1 MKFPSIDDFNNVL
14 SDINKYIHKTPIVS
28 SSSLNKIYNSN
39 IFFKLEL
46 FQKTGSFKTRGAIN
60 KLLKLSDLEKDKGV
74 ITISAGNHAQAI
86 SWACSQFNIKS
97 KIVMPFDASQ
107 SKVEATK
114 SYGGEVILT
123 KNNMM
128 DECNNIKEKE
138 GLTFVHP
145 FDDIDIILGQGTIG
159 VEIIEKLNNI
169 DYAFISIGGGGL
181 ISGIACVLKSI
192 NPKIKIIGVE
202 PINSNVMTKSILSNK
217 PETFDTNINKTI
229 ADGLAAP
236 FAGNL
241 TFEFVKKYVD
251 EIICYQKALD
261 INPDDLQFL
270 DNMGTALCTLG
281 DYKNAITYFDRSISI
296 DPNQCH
302 PWQMKAMALKELGLS
317 DEAED
322 CYHMAKKLGA

>member
-1 MKFPSIDDFNNVL
+1 MKFPSIDDFNNTL

-97 KIVMPFDASQ
+97 KIVMPFDASP
-107 SKVEATK
+107 SKIEATK

-123 KNNMM
+123 KNSMM
-128 DECNNIKEKE
+128 DECNDIKERE

-145 FDDIDIILGQGTIG
+145 FDDIDIILGQGTVG
-159 VEIIEKLNNI
+159 LEIIEKLNNI

-202 PINSNVMTKSILSNK
+202 PINSNVMTKSISSNK

-251 EIICYQKALD
+251 EIINVSENEMIESMRVIIERLKVIPEAAASACFVPILKNKLSIKKNTNSIIVLCGGNIDLD
-261 INPDDLQFL
+261 KL
-270 DNMGTALCTLG
+270 
-281 DYKNAITYFDRSISI
+281 
-296 DPNQCH
+296 
-302 PWQMKAMALKELGLS
+302 
-317 DEAED
+317 
-322 CYHMAKKLGA
+322 KKLF

>member
-1 MKFPSIDDFNNVL
+1 MKFPSIDDFNNTL

-28 SSSLNKIYNSN
+28 SSSLNKIYNTN

-60 KLLKLSDLEKDKGV
+60 KLLKLSDLERDKGV

-97 KIVMPFDASQ
+97 KIVMPFDASP

-128 DECNNIKEKE
+128 DECNDIKEKE

-192 NPKIKIIGVE
+192 NPKIKIIGIE
-202 PINSNVMTKSILSNK
+202 PINSNVMTKSISSNK
-217 PETFDTNINKTI
+217 PETFDTNINKTL

-251 EIICYQKALD
+251 EIINVSENEMIESMRVIIERLKVIPEAAASACFVPILKNKLSIKKNTNSIIVLCGGNIDLD
-261 INPDDLQFL
+261 KL
-270 DNMGTALCTLG
+270 
-281 DYKNAITYFDRSISI
+281 
-296 DPNQCH
+296 
-302 PWQMKAMALKELGLS
+302 
-317 DEAED
+317 
-322 CYHMAKKLGA
+322 KKLF

>member
-1 MKFPSIDDFNNVL
+1 LKFPSIDDFNNTL

-28 SSSLNKIYNSN
+28 SSSLNKIYNTN

-60 KLLKLSDLEKDKGV
+60 KLLKLSDLERDKGV

-97 KIVMPFDASQ
+97 KIVMPFDASP

-128 DECNNIKEKE
+128 DECNDIKEKE
-138 GLTFVHP
+138 GLTFIHP

-192 NPKIKIIGVE
+192 NPKIKIIGIE
-202 PINSNVMTKSILSNK
+202 PINSNVMTKSISSNK
-217 PETFDTNINKTI
+217 PETFDTNINKTL

-241 TFEFVKKYVD
+241 TFKFVKKYVD
-251 EIICYQKALD
+251 EIINVSENEMIESMRVIIERLKVIPEAAASACFVPILKNKLSIKKNTNSIIVLCGGNIDLD
-261 INPDDLQFL
+261 KL
-270 DNMGTALCTLG
+270 
-281 DYKNAITYFDRSISI
+281 
-296 DPNQCH
+296 
-302 PWQMKAMALKELGLS
+302 
-317 DEAED
+317 
-322 CYHMAKKLGA
+322 KKLF

>member
-97 KIVMPFDASQ
+97 KIVMPFDASP
-107 SKVEATK
+107 SKIEATK

-123 KNNMM
+123 KNSMM
-128 DECNNIKEKE
+128 DECNDIKERE
-138 GLTFVHP
+138 GLTFIHP

-202 PINSNVMTKSILSNK
+202 PINSNVMTKSISSNK
-217 PETFDTNINKTI
+217 PETFDTNINKTL

-251 EIICYQKALD
+251 EIINVSENEMIESMRILIERLKVIPEAAASACFVPILKNKLSIKKNTNSIIVLCGGNIDLD
-261 INPDDLQFL
+261 KL
-270 DNMGTALCTLG
+270 
-281 DYKNAITYFDRSISI
+281 
-296 DPNQCH
+296 
-302 PWQMKAMALKELGLS
+302 
-317 DEAED
+317 
-322 CYHMAKKLGA
+322 KKLF

>member
-1 MKFPSIDDFNNVL
+1 MKFPSIDDFNNTL

-28 SSSLNKIYNSN
+28 SSSLNKIYNTN

-60 KLLKLSDLEKDKGV
+60 KLLKLSDLERDKGV

-97 KIVMPFDASQ
+97 KIVMPFDASP

-128 DECNNIKEKE
+128 DECNDIKERE

-202 PINSNVMTKSILSNK
+202 PINSNVMTKSISSNK
-217 PETFDTNINKTI
+217 PETFDTNINKTL

-251 EIICYQKALD
+251 EIINVSENEMIESMRVIIERLKVIPEAAASACFVPILKNKLN
-261 INPDDLQFL
+261 IK
-270 DNMGTALCTLG
+270 
-281 DYKNAITYFDRSISI
+281 KNANSIIVLCGGNI
-296 DPNQCH
+296 DLD
-302 PWQMKAMALKELGLS
+302 KL
-317 DEAED
+317 
-322 CYHMAKKLGA
+322 KKLF

>member
-1 MKFPSIDDFNNVL
+1 MKFPSIDDFNNTL

-28 SSSLNKIYNSN
+28 SSSLNKIYNTN

-60 KLLKLSDLEKDKGV
+60 KLLKLSDLERDKGV

-97 KIVMPFDASQ
+97 KIVMPFDASP

-128 DECNNIKEKE
+128 DECNDIKERE
-138 GLTFVHP
+138 GLTFIHP

-217 PETFDTNINKTI
+217 PEIFDTNINKTL

-251 EIICYQKALD
+251 EIINVSENEMIESMRVIIERLKVIPEAAASACFVPILKNKLNIKKNTNSIIVLCGGNIDLD
-261 INPDDLQFL
+261 KL
-270 DNMGTALCTLG
+270 
-281 DYKNAITYFDRSISI
+281 
-296 DPNQCH
+296 
-302 PWQMKAMALKELGLS
+302 
-317 DEAED
+317 
-322 CYHMAKKLGA
+322 KKLF

>member
-1 MKFPSIDDFNNVL
+1 LKFPSIDDFNNTL
-14 SDINKYIHKTPIVS
+14 SDINKYVHKTPIAS

-60 KLLKLSDLEKDKGV
+60 KLLKLSDLERDKGV

-97 KIVMPFDASQ
+97 KIVMPFDASP

-128 DECNNIKEKE
+128 DECNDIKERE

-202 PINSNVMTKSILSNK
+202 PINSNVMTKSISSNK
-217 PETFDTNINKTI
+217 PETFDTNINKTL

-251 EIICYQKALD
+251 EIINVSENEMIESMRVIIERLKVIPEAAASACFVPILKNKLN
-261 INPDDLQFL
+261 IK
-270 DNMGTALCTLG
+270 
-281 DYKNAITYFDRSISI
+281 KNANSIIVLCGGNI
-296 DPNQCH
+296 DLD
-302 PWQMKAMALKELGLS
+302 KL
-317 DEAED
+317 
-322 CYHMAKKLGA
+322 KKLF

>member
-60 KLLKLSDLEKDKGV
+60 KLLKLSDLERDKGI

-86 SWACSQFNIKS
+86 SWACSQFNVKS
-97 KIVMPFDASQ
+97 KIVMPFDASP

-123 KNNMM
+123 KNSMM
-128 DECNNIKEKE
+128 DKCNDIKERE
-138 GLTFVHP
+138 GLTFIHP

-217 PETFDTNINKTI
+217 PEIFDTNINKTL

-251 EIICYQKALD
+251 EIINVSENEMIESMRVIIERLKVIPEAAASACFVPILKNKLSIKKNTNSIIVLCGGNIDLD
-261 INPDDLQFL
+261 KL
-270 DNMGTALCTLG
+270 
-281 DYKNAITYFDRSISI
+281 
-296 DPNQCH
+296 
-302 PWQMKAMALKELGLS
+302 
-317 DEAED
+317 
-322 CYHMAKKLGA
+322 KKLF

>member
-1 MKFPSIDDFNNVL
+1 MKFPSIDDFNNTL

-28 SSSLNKIYNSN
+28 SSSLNKIYNTN

-60 KLLKLSDLEKDKGV
+60 KLLKLSDLERDKGV

-97 KIVMPFDASQ
+97 KIVMPFDASP

-128 DECNNIKEKE
+128 DECNDIKERE

-202 PINSNVMTKSILSNK
+202 PINSNVMTKSISSNK
-217 PETFDTNINKTI
+217 PETFDTNINKTL

-241 TFEFVKKYVD
+241 TFKFVKKYVD
-251 EIICYQKALD
+251 DIINVSENEMIESMRVIIERLKVIPEAAASACFVPILKNKLSIKKNTNSIIVLCGGNIDLD
-261 INPDDLQFL
+261 KL
-270 DNMGTALCTLG
+270 
-281 DYKNAITYFDRSISI
+281 
-296 DPNQCH
+296 
-302 PWQMKAMALKELGLS
+302 
-317 DEAED
+317 
-322 CYHMAKKLGA
+322 KKLF

>member
-1 MKFPSIDDFNNVL
+1 LKFPSIDDFNNTL

-60 KLLKLSDLEKDKGV
+60 KLLKLSDLERNKGV

-97 KIVMPFDASQ
+97 KIVMPFDASP

-123 KNNMM
+123 KNSMM
-128 DECNNIKEKE
+128 DECNDIKERE

-145 FDDIDIILGQGTIG
+145 FDDIDIILGQGTVG
-159 VEIIEKLNNI
+159 LEIIEKLNNI

-202 PINSNVMTKSILSNK
+202 PINSNVMTKSISSNK

-251 EIICYQKALD
+251 EIINVSENEMIESMRVIIERLKVIPEAAASACFVPILKNKLSIKKNTNSIIVLCGGNIDLD
-261 INPDDLQFL
+261 KL
-270 DNMGTALCTLG
+270 
-281 DYKNAITYFDRSISI
+281 
-296 DPNQCH
+296 
-302 PWQMKAMALKELGLS
+302 
-317 DEAED
+317 
-322 CYHMAKKLGA
+322 KKLF

>member
-1 MKFPSIDDFNNVL
+1 MKFPSIDDFNNTL

-28 SSSLNKIYNSN
+28 SSSLNKIYNTN

-60 KLLKLSDLEKDKGV
+60 KLLKLSDLERDKGV

-97 KIVMPFDASQ
+97 KIVMPFDASP

-128 DECNNIKEKE
+128 DECNDIKERE
-138 GLTFVHP
+138 GLTFIHP

-202 PINSNVMTKSILSNK
+202 PINSNVMTKSISSNK
-217 PETFDTNINKTI
+217 PETFDTNINKTL

-241 TFEFVKKYVD
+241 TFKFVKKYVD
-251 EIICYQKALD
+251 DIINVSENEMIESMRVIIERLKVIPEAAASACFVPILKNKLSIKKNTNSIIVLCGGNIDLD
-261 INPDDLQFL
+261 KL
-270 DNMGTALCTLG
+270 
-281 DYKNAITYFDRSISI
+281 
-296 DPNQCH
+296 
-302 PWQMKAMALKELGLS
+302 
-317 DEAED
+317 
-322 CYHMAKKLGA
+322 KKLF

>member
-1 MKFPSIDDFNNVL
+1 MKFPSIDDFNNTL

-28 SSSLNKIYNSN
+28 SSSLNKIYNTN

-60 KLLKLSDLEKDKGV
+60 KLLKLSDLERDKGV

-97 KIVMPFDASQ
+97 KIVMPFDASP

-128 DECNNIKEKE
+128 DECNDIKEKE

-202 PINSNVMTKSILSNK
+202 PINSNVMTKSISSNK
-217 PETFDTNINKTI
+217 PETFDTNIN
-229 ADGLAAP
+229 
-236 FAGNL
+236 N
-241 TFEFVKKYVD
+241 
-251 EIICYQKALD
+251 
-261 INPDDLQFL
+261 
-270 DNMGTALCTLG
+270 
-281 DYKNAITYFDRSISI
+281 
-296 DPNQCH
+296 
-302 PWQMKAMALKELGLS
+302 
-317 DEAED
+317 
-322 CYHMAKKLGA
+322 

>member
-1 MKFPSIDDFNNVL
+1 MKFPSIDDFNNTL
-14 SDINKYIHKTPIVS
+14 SDINKYVHKTPIVS
-28 SSSLNKIYNSN
+28 SSSLNKIYNTN
-39 IFFKLEL
+39 VFFKLEL

-60 KLLKLSDLEKDKGV
+60 KLLKLSDLERDKGV

-97 KIVMPFDASQ
+97 KIVMPFDASP

-128 DECNNIKEKE
+128 DECNDIKERE

-202 PINSNVMTKSILSNK
+202 PINSNVMTKSISSNK
-217 PETFDTNINKTI
+217 PEKFDTNINKTL

-251 EIICYQKALD
+251 EIINVSENEMIESMRVIIERLKVIPEAAASACFVPILKNKLN
-261 INPDDLQFL
+261 IK
-270 DNMGTALCTLG
+270 
-281 DYKNAITYFDRSISI
+281 KNANSIIVLCGGNI
-296 DPNQCH
+296 DLD
-302 PWQMKAMALKELGLS
+302 KL
-317 DEAED
+317 
-322 CYHMAKKLGA
+322 KKLF

>member
-1 MKFPSIDDFNNVL
+1 MKFPSIDDFNNTL
-14 SDINKYIHKTPIVS
+14 SDINKYIHNTPIVS
-28 SSSLNKIYNSN
+28 SSSLNKIYNTN

-60 KLLKLSDLEKDKGV
+60 KLLKLSDLERDKGV

-97 KIVMPFDASQ
+97 KIVMPFDASP

-128 DECNNIKEKE
+128 DECNDIKERE
-138 GLTFVHP
+138 GLTFIHP

-192 NPKIKIIGVE
+192 NPKIKIIGIE
-202 PINSNVMTKSILSNK
+202 PINSNVMTKSISSNK
-217 PETFDTNINKTI
+217 PETFDTNINKTL

-251 EIICYQKALD
+251 EIINVSENEMIESMRVIIERLKVIPEAAASACFVPILKNKLSIKKNTNSIIVLCGGNIDLD
-261 INPDDLQFL
+261 KL
-270 DNMGTALCTLG
+270 
-281 DYKNAITYFDRSISI
+281 
-296 DPNQCH
+296 
-302 PWQMKAMALKELGLS
+302 
-317 DEAED
+317 
-322 CYHMAKKLGA
+322 KKLF